1 MAKLMNIHRVQF
13 FRTRL
18 ANAFATRLQD
28 TEQIFLTELVE
39 IVNEGLTTDTLFGT
53 REATSACKAMEA
65 EDELM
70 LVEGIV
76 YKI

>member
-1 MAKLMNIHRVQF
+1 MNNRRVQF

-28 TEQIFLTELVE
+28 TEQIFLTELLE

-53 REATSACKAMEA
+53 REATLACKAMEGD
-65 EDELM
+65 DELM

-76 YKI
+76 YKV